1 MKTEDIASWFS
12 TILGFGLKASPI
24 VLFYQIAVGNK
35 NIEIVPEMLIILNVL
50 SAELWFS
57 YWIRIGTK
65 LAPIVSS
72 SVSLVLG
79 LIFSFIYLFYFSSKK
94 CSKFFIYLILEV
106 LTVALLYHSLNFL
119 ELKFVGLI
127 ANIVNILNFISPAQR
142 IVRVCKEKNYSLIPI
157 VTTVLGCISSFGWL
171 VFGILIKDYNVIIP
185 NSISVLIA
193 LFNTLIWCY
202 FYCSSKQ
209 KKEKSERKTTRSNE
223 EVFCSLTRKKRNCH
237 TEKKKKELK
246 VIKVNQK
253 EKKKKRKKILLIL
266 ERMLERIIT
275 RRVL

>member
-202 FYCSSKQ
+202 FYCSSRQ
-209 KKEKSERKTTRSNE
+209 KKEKKDKENE
-223 EVFCSLTRKKRNCH
+223 EEMIETNRGDD
-237 TEKKKKELK
+237 EEMKE
-246 VIKVNQK
+246 I
-253 EKKKKRKKILLIL
+253 
-266 ERMLERIIT
+266 
-275 RRVL
+275 